1 MFFVFGRREKGVEN
15 VQVKSKTL
23 GVSFLRLG
31 GVPRAFYSPSTLYE
45 TTALVA
51 LLPVKLLNWG

>member
-23 GVSFLRLG
+23 GVSFFGLEVLE
-31 GVPRAFYSPSTLYE
+31 AFYSPGTLYE
-45 TTALVA
+45 VAHLVGPP
-51 LLPVKLLNWG
+51 PVKLLKWG